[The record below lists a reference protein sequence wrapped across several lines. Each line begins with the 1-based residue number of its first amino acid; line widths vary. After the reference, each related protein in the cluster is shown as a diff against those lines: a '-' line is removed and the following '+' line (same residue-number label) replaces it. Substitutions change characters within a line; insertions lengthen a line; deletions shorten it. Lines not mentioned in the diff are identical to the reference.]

1 MEQFILSKI
10 EWLTEWFM
18 QLFFDPMYFY
28 QPEVIHSNS
37 DITESVTD
45 NLIYKRGSSFSFRRK
60 YDLFLDVTYFP
71 ELRVKQFLKML
82 LFWKKQTS
90 KMVSWLNNSAYSVED
105 KIKSTLNKV
114 QSAIDILWKELSLG
128 F

>member
-1 MEQFILSKI
+1 MERFILSKI

-28 QPEVIHSNS
+28 QPEVIHTDSEIS
-37 DITESVTD
+37 GSVKAKLL
-45 NLIYKRGSSFSFRRK
+45 NRQRSSFSFRRL
-60 YDLFLDVTYFP
+60 YSLFLDVIDFYKVRIRRFSD
-71 ELRVKQFLKML
+71 V
-82 LFWKKQTS
+82 LFISKIHVRKKA
-90 KMVSWLNNSAYSVED
+90 SWLNVSVSTVVE

-114 QSAIDILWKELSLG
+114 QSAVNILRNELSLG

>member
-1 MEQFILSKI
+1 MEQFILSRI

-28 QPEVIHSNS
+28 QPEVVPAKSE
-37 DITESVTD
+37 ITESVTD
-45 NLIYKRGSSFSFRRK
+45 NLLYKQRRSFSFRRLK
-60 YDLFLDVTYFP
+60 SLLLDIIDILKVRIKRFP
-71 ELRVKQFLKML
+71 DVLLVWKMD
-82 LFWKKQTS
+82 FS
-90 KMVSWLNNSAYSVED
+90 KLVSWLKHSAYTVEE

-114 QSAIDILWKELSLG
+114 QSAIDIFWNEISLG